1 VKPTAIA
8 LAVRQAVLHMQRE
21 NARLNAMRNCCQACR
36 EAAKD
41 IR

>member
-1 VKPTAIA
+1 MKPTAIA

-21 NARLNAMRNCCQACR
+21 TVRRADAQRCCSACR